1 MMQKLLFILNESPYG
16 TEKSFNALRLAVNL
30 QEEHGKEVEI
40 KVFCFGDSV
49 LSGIAGQHPNEGSNV
64 QQIMEI
70 LVAQGAEVKLCTSC
84 TKARGLSEIKLIDGV
99 TRGTL
104 DDVSKWTLWADKV
117 VNF

>member
-1 MMQKLLFILNESPYG
+1 MQKLLFILNESPYG

-64 QQIMEI
+64 QQVMEI
-70 LVAQGAEVKLCTSC
+70 LIAQAP
-84 TKARGLSEIKLIDGV
+84 LSDRISVLLQSVLI
-99 TRGTL
+99 L
-104 DDVSKWTLWADKV
+104 KV
-117 VNF
+117 VQAYRSVGAPV

>member
-49 LSGIAGQHPNEGSNV
+49 LSGIAGQHPNEGANV
-64 QQIMEI
+64 QQ
-70 LVAQGAEVKLCTSC
+70 VKLCTSC
-84 TKARGLSEIKLIDGV
+84 TKARGLFESKLIDGV